1 MTREE
6 KSGCLFCFWLCVKC
20 VVVWLCVFLLSCVW
34 LFGCIMVCM
43 VRLWCPIRLFGLP
56 SAAKLSRESRGYL
69 LVLADLTH
77 LWGGIFIGTTGTKV
91 SIFHIFHVIC
101 IDVHFYDKIFR
112 IFQICDI
119 LLVDEWQYILSL
131 VICSIIQHWWLILIV
146 GGWLIVAMLQYVMA
160 AHTDP
165 SPAATSSAAP
175 SHLILLFLHSHLLVL
190 NMKANVMLFFS
201 LQFHWFWTSNFL
213 DPMWIFTPVCKYRN
227 SIGPR
232 LPDGKLCN

>member
-1 MTREE
+1 MMGLVG
-6 KSGCLFCFWLCVKC
+6 SGCVYGVCAA
-20 VVVWLCVFLLSCVW
+20 VV
-34 LFGCIMVCM
+34 
-43 VRLWCPIRLFGLP
+43 WCPIRLFGLP

-165 SPAATSSAAP
+165 SPAATSAAP
-175 SHLILLFLHSHLLVL
+175 SLPPFLTPIHPYPPSSPIPPHRPKQICLPHSNL
-190 NMKANVMLFFS
+190 S
-201 LQFHWFWTSNFL
+201 LYGPEL
-213 DPMWIFTPVCKYRN
+213 AFTPAFLSSKTSPLKHKSRRERERQTGGH
-227 SIGPR
+227 SQQH
-232 LPDGKLCN
+232 LPLPST

>member
-6 KSGCLFCFWLCVKC
+6 KSGCLFCFWLCVMC

-91 SIFHIFHVIC
+91 SIFLIFHTIC
-101 IDVHFYDKIFR
+101 LQLQFFVLIW
-112 IFQICDI
+112 DI
-119 LLVDEWQYILSL
+119 QDIPDLRYFAGGRVAIYPESRNLFHYTA
-131 VICSIIQHWWLILIV
+131 LIIV
-146 GGWLIVAMLQYVMA
+146 GGWLREVVKKN
-160 AHTDP
+160 
-165 SPAATSSAAP
+165 
-175 SHLILLFLHSHLLVL
+175 VL
-190 NMKANVMLFFS
+190 TV
-201 LQFHWFWTSNFL
+201 
-213 DPMWIFTPVCKYRN
+213 
-227 SIGPR
+227 
-232 LPDGKLCN
+232 

>member
-1 MTREE
+1 MSYYKTGEAGGTTCSNCNKKGTILNGKLRDCISSMMGLVG
-6 KSGCLFCFWLCVKC
+6 SGCVYGVCAA
-20 VVVWLCVFLLSCVW
+20 VV
-34 LFGCIMVCM
+34 
-43 VRLWCPIRLFGLP
+43 WCPIRLFGLP

-165 SPAATSSAAP
+165 SPAATSAAP
-175 SHLILLFLHSHLLVL
+175 SLPHTYSSISS
-190 NMKANVMLFFS
+190 FF
-201 LQFHWFWTSNFL
+201 T
-213 DPMWIFTPVCKYRN
+213 N
-227 SIGPR
+227 SS
-232 LPDGKLCN
+232 